1 MTEAKMQTKF
11 TRWLRDNWDDGA
23 GAFELKV
30 GKGNVVAFSCV
41 PEHQILSLMRV
52 RGIERLGLVEA
63 MVHKLSD
70 SAIGFLPFDCFAMV
84 NCEAYLVL
92 GFNGGKDVYM
102 VDVVR
107 VVEEMYLDGVRKR
120 GSLGIE
126 WAKERGERI
135 VL

>member
-52 RGIERLGLVEA
+52 RGIERLGLVEGWFTSS
-63 MVHKLSD
+63 V
-70 SAIGFLPFDCFAMV
+70 I
-84 NCEAYLVL
+84 
-92 GFNGGKDVYM
+92 
-102 VDVVR
+102 R
-107 VVEEMYLDGVRKR
+107 RLDFCLLIALRWLIVKR
-120 GSLGIE
+120 I
-126 WAKERGERI
+126 
-135 VL
+135 